1 MTILMIAC
9 SKRAFTTMKQ
19 IEAQWSRQNPQDHI
33 HCIVKC
39 KSLEEISQKQSLTE
53 CVGEWFGKVDA
64 LLFISAVGIAVRSI
78 APFLEHKSI
87 DPAVLVMD
95 ETAKFCVSLLSGHAG
110 GANELTNRMAE
121 QMGAVPVITT
131 ATDREGKFA
140 VDDFA
145 RRNGLVVTDWKMA
158 KRFSAS
164 ILEGGSVGFLSEI
177 PISGQLP
184 KELICRDITDCR
196 DITSYKD
203 ITSKGVTE
211 EEKRTEK
218 GVLISY
224 KEWKN
229 LPFTETLQL
238 IPKTI
243 IAGIGC
249 RKGTS
254 EEKIAKAIET
264 CCQAEKIRKESL
276 ASVASIDLKKEE
288 TGILSYCKKQGIQF
302 LTYPAEELRQLEGEF
317 SESEFVAKI
326 TGVSNVCERS
336 AWLASGGNLLSRKRV
351 CDGVTVALAEKK
363 GSMEF

>member
-19 IEAQWSRQNPQDHI
+19 LKKQWSIQNPEDRI

-39 KSLEEISQKQSLTE
+39 KSLGEISEKQSLTE
-53 CVGEWFGKVDA
+53 CVGEWFGRVDA

-78 APFLEHKSI
+78 APFLEHKSK

-95 ETAKFCVSLLSGHAG
+95 ETASFCVSLLSGHAG
-110 GANELTNRMAE
+110 GANELTNRVAE

-145 RRNGLVVTDWKMA
+145 RKNGLVVTDWKMA
-158 KRFSAS
+158 KRLSAS
-164 ILEGGSVGFLSEI
+164 ILEGESIGFLSEI
-177 PISGQLP
+177 PICGEPP
-184 KELICRDITDCR
+184 KELICEEDSVCR
-196 DITSYKD
+196 EVV
-203 ITSKGVTE
+203 KGE
-211 EEKRTEK
+211 PRTEK

-224 KEWKN
+224 KEWEEF
-229 LPFTETLQL
+229 PFLETLQL
-238 IPKTI
+238 VPGSI

-249 RKGTS
+249 RKGAS
-254 EEKIAKAIET
+254 EEKIAKAIES
-264 CCQAEKIRKESL
+264 CCQEEKIRRESI
-276 ASVASIDLKKEE
+276 AAVASIDLKKEE
-288 TGILSYCKKQGIQF
+288 TGILSYCKNQKIPF
-302 LTYPAEELRQLEGEF
+302 LTYPAEELRQVLGVF
-317 SESEFVAKI
+317 SESEFVSQI

-336 AWLASGGNLLSRKRV
+336 AKLAAGGKLLSRKRV
-351 CDGVTVALAEKK
+351 YDGVTVALAEKK